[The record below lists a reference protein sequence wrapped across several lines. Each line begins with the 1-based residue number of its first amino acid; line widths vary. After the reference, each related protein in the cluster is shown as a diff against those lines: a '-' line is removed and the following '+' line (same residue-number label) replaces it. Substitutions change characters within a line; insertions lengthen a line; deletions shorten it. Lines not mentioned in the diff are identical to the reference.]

1 MHKEVSSTLL
11 SMNATDNSVQNISPS
26 RSLSKNILHLSVVV
40 KIVKRGVSHY
50 AWKEAWGSSQAE
62 CWGRYSYKQEEK
74 EADKLSIKEIH
85 DLYSLSNSS
94 VIKFDKEYKSSLII
108 SIITTYNFGSFNH
121 AELDTRVMRKAWEK
135 AEKNTGF
142 GWENLQKAN
151 FWNTWS

>member
-1 MHKEVSSTLL
+1 
-11 SMNATDNSVQNISPS
+11 
-26 RSLSKNILHLSVVV
+26 
-40 KIVKRGVSHY
+40 
-50 AWKEAWGSSQAE
+50 
-62 CWGRYSYKQEEK
+62 
-74 EADKLSIKEIH
+74 
-85 DLYSLSNSS
+85 LYSLSNSS